1 MKIAKKKME
10 TMMQVY
16 EADYVLKLIEEK
28 KELETRNEILE
39 KGVTTLSDHID
50 ILGKQIRR
58 LFTLLEEKA

>member
-1 MKIAKKKME
+1 
-10 TMMQVY
+10 MQVY